1 MLPHVYAETFFF
13 FFPAVVFR
21 LKWEGIGD
29 LCPEAT
35 DCCSSWKTLNMA
47 YRDEGKFSTL
57 IRSKTG

>member
-13 FFPAVVFR
+13 FFFFLPAVVFR

-35 DCCSSWKTLNMA
+35 DCCSS
-47 YRDEGKFSTL
+47 
-57 IRSKTG
+57 